1 MDQSVTRRRVL
12 ELLGSTGVAIV
23 VGFDPVG
30 RRWIAETEASK
41 GPTFVNVPQLD
52 GVLLLDTPSRAG
64 VSSDK
69 GNIVRQVPAA
79 VLRPGSVE
87 DIQRMIRYC
96 RRYDLKVA
104 TRGQAHTMFG
114 QSLSP
119 GLVIENG
126 TLNQI
131 HSIGPE
137 GADVDAGVRWKDL
150 IIAAYAEGLTP
161 PVITGYTNLSIGGTL
176 SVGGVSPRNY
186 AGAQVDHVRELEV
199 VTGVGNVRRC
209 SEDRHTDLF
218 EVMLAG
224 LGQCGVIT
232 RAKMDLV
239 PAKSM
244 ARLYTINHV
253 DNAAFFRDLRTL
265 INRGELD
272 ECYNLWVPPFGPTP
286 AYQIQAVA
294 YFDPSHPP
302 DTARLMRGLSV
313 PHENVLF
320 QDFTY
325 LQWILNV
332 DVQIDFLRQQ
342 FGWDA
347 LIKPWFD
354 VWLPESTVEQ
364 YVGDVMP
371 TLTVADVGAFGF
383 LLILPLRRS
392 TLRRPFFR
400 VPDPAAGKWVYL
412 FDILT
417 VSGAPGPD
425 PAFVRTMLARNRRL
439 YDQARAARGTRY
451 PIGAVEFSKK
461 DWKEQYGPLWN
472 EFVKRK
478 QRFDPDNI
486 LSPGSGIF

>member
-1 MDQSVTRRRVL
+1 MDQSLTRRRVL
-12 ELLGSTGVAIV
+12 GLLGSASVAIV
-23 VGFDPVG
+23 AGFDPVG
-30 RRWIAETEASK
+30 RRWISEVEAAK
-41 GPTFVNVPQLD
+41 GATFVNAPQLD
-52 GVLLLDTPSRAG
+52 GVLLVDAPSRAS
-64 VSSDK
+64 VSTDK
-69 GNIVRQVPAA
+69 GNIVRQTPAA

-96 RRYDLKVA
+96 RRYDVKVS

-114 QSLSP
+114 QSLSA

-126 TLNQI
+126 SLNQI

-176 SVGGVSPRNY
+176 SVGGVSGRYY

-199 VTGVGNVRRC
+199 VTGVGNVHRC
-209 SEDRHTDLF
+209 SENRHTDLF

-239 PAKSM
+239 PVKSM

-253 DNAAFFRDLRTL
+253 NNAAFFNDFRTL

-272 ECYNLWVPPFGPTP
+272 ECYNLWVPFFGPTP

-294 YFDPSHPP
+294 YFDASQPP

-313 PHENVLF
+313 PHEDIQL

-325 LQWILNV
+325 LQWILSV
-332 DVQIDFLRQQ
+332 DFQIDALRQL
-342 FGWDA
+342 FAWDA

-364 YVGDVMP
+364 YVGEVMP
-371 TLTVADVGAFGF
+371 TLTVPDVGAFGF

-392 TLRRPFFR
+392 ALTRPFFR
-400 VPDPAAGKWVYL
+400 VPDPADGDWVYL

-417 VSGAPGPD
+417 VSAAPGPD
-425 PAFVRTMLARNRRL
+425 PAFVDTMLARNRRL
-439 YDQARAARGTRY
+439 YEQARDAGGTRY
-451 PIGAVEFSKK
+451 PIGAVEFSGS